1 MLIKRLHNQK
11 KEIIIYFDITM
22 KKNKFNRKG
31 FIYTLDAIFALV
43 IAATIIIASFQ
54 YLSQTHIARFN
65 RSDLYR
71 LSNDALTVLERNS
84 GLSNVISGSTSSV
97 QNYLNSLPTQVC
109 GNLSVFSTSNS
120 LISSIQKTGCNSANV
135 DDLVVAR
142 RVFVHSNS
150 STYHARLEA
159 WYR

>member
-1 MLIKRLHNQK
+1 MLAKDKLISR
-11 KEIIIYFDITM
+11 
-22 KKNKFNRKG
+22 NRVSAHGLGRSG

-65 RSDLYR
+65 RSDLNR
-71 LSNDALTVLERNS
+71 LSNDALAVLERDS
-84 GLSNVISGSTSSV
+84 GLSNVVSGSVSSV
-97 QNYLNSLPTQVC
+97 QSYLNSLPVQVC
-109 GNLSVFSTSNS
+109 GNLTVFSTGNS
-120 LISSIQKTGCNSANV
+120 VVSAVQKTGCNSAGV
-135 DDLVVAR
+135 DELVVAR

-150 STYHARLEA
+150 STYYAKLEA

>member
-1 MLIKRLHNQK
+1 MRKYKLYKR
-11 KEIIIYFDITM
+11 
-22 KKNKFNRKG
+22 G

-43 IAATIIIASFQ
+43 IAAVIILASFQ

-71 LSNDALTVLERNS
+71 LSNDVLSVLERNS
-84 GLSNVISGSTSSV
+84 GLSNVVFGSVSNTQS
-97 QNYLNSLPTQVC
+97 YLNSLPVQVC
-109 GNLSVFSTSNS
+109 GNLTIFSTGNS
-120 LISSIQKTGCNSANV
+120 VVSAVQKTGCNSANV

-150 STYHARLEA
+150 STYYAKLEA

>member
-1 MLIKRLHNQK
+1 MLVKKRL
-11 KEIIIYFDITM
+11 D
-22 KKNKFNRKG
+22 RSG

-65 RSDLYR
+65 RSDLGR
-71 LSNDALTVLERNS
+71 LSNDALSVLERDS
-84 GLSNVISGSTSSV
+84 GLSNVVSGSTSNV
-97 QNYLNSLPTQVC
+97 QSYLNTLPMQMC
-109 GNLSVFSTSNS
+109 GNLSVFSVSNT
-120 LISSIQKTGCNSANV
+120 LVGSIQKTGCDSASV
-135 DDLVVAR
+135 DEIVVAR

-150 STYHARLEA
+150 STYYARLEA